1 MTDPVVDPKSVAGK
15 TPAPERRVPLI
26 VVGAGPAG
34 VAAATAA
41 ARAGVRVLLLDEHPL
56 DPELMAMD
64 VPLYFGQR
72 MSAAVRD
79 RGVMLERVVR
89 ANPAIEDAVEA
100 GVEVELGISVWGA
113 FRPGPTM
120 RELGGM
126 CLGVADQS
134 RSWLVG
140 YDRLIVAAGAR
151 DLSLAFRGWEK
162 AGTMGA
168 AGALALLT
176 RYQACAARR
185 MVVLGSG
192 PLGLA
197 VATLAGAR
205 GIEVPAVVE
214 VGSRVRGDP
223 GARDALERQGVRFY
237 PGHIVAEALGSRDE
251 IEGVRLAAL
260 DGGLRPIPG
269 REIDIACDTVCLA
282 IGLVPQVELLQILG
296 CRLAF
301 RSERGGFV
309 PELDAEQ
316 RTSLP
321 EVFAAGDVAGV
332 DESTVTAPDRAQA
345 EGRRAGLAAAA
356 SLGMGGPG
364 GAATPAREIGAPA
377 GAAGAR
383 VHDYWRQWLRATLAT
398 GGWDILACQ
407 CEEVT
412 REELV
417 GVQPPR
423 YLGPASAPMRAR
435 TLGTLGQ
442 DGPLHPDQVQR
453 LTRAGMGPCQGRRC
467 REQVA
472 LLLAEA
478 GDVPVDTIPLASY
491 RPPVRPLPL
500 SVLWPH
506 DEPASMREH
515 WVSWFGIPTH
525 FAPHW
530 AGDPDMTVM
539 LDVPGGMPV
548 E

>member
-1 MTDPVVDPKSVAGK
+1 MTRAVDPNSIAGK
-15 TPAPERRVPLI
+15 TPAPERHVPLV

-72 MSAAVRD
+72 MSPAVRD
-79 RGVMLERVVR
+79 RGAMLQRVVGTN
-89 ANPAIEDAVEA
+89 AALEEALDA

-113 FRPGPTM
+113 FHPGPTM
-120 RELGGM
+120 RTLGP
-126 CLGVADQS
+126 CLGVADLS
-134 RSWLVG
+134 RSWLIG

-151 DLSLAFRGWEK
+151 DLVLAFRGWEK

-197 VATLAGAR
+197 VATLARAR
-205 GIEVPAVVE
+205 GIEVPALVDVAPA
-214 VGSRVRGDP
+214 VRGDM
-223 GARDALERQGVRFY
+223 ATCDALARQGMRVY
-237 PGHIVAEALGSRDE
+237 ASHVVAEALGARDE
-251 IEGVRLAAL
+251 LEGVRLAAL
-260 DGGLRPIPG
+260 DGGLRPVPG
-269 REIDIACDTVCLA
+269 RDVEIACDTVCLA
-282 IGLVPQVELLQILG
+282 VGLVPQVELFQILG

-301 RSERGGFV
+301 RSEHGGYV
-309 PELDAEQ
+309 PETDAEH

-321 EVFAAGDVAGV
+321 DVFAVGDCAGV
-332 DESTVTAPDRAQA
+332 DEGLVTAPDRATRA
-345 EGRRAGLAAAA
+345 GRRAGLAAAA
-356 SLGMGGPG
+356 SLGMEAGP
-364 GAATPAREIGAPA
+364 AAPEASDDRALPRA
-377 GAAGAR
+377 
-383 VHDYWRQWLRATLAT
+383 HDYWRQWLRATEAV
-398 GGWDILACQ
+398 GGLEILACQ

-412 REELV
+412 RGELV

-423 YLGPASAPMRAR
+423 YLGPPAAPMRAR
-435 TLGTLGQ
+435 NVGTLGQ
-442 DGPLHPDQVQR
+442 DGPLNPDQVKR

-478 GDVPVDTIPLASY
+478 GDVPVDTIALASY

-500 SVLWPH
+500 SVLWPQN
-506 DEPASMREH
+506 ETAGMREH
-515 WVSWFGIPTH
+515 WVSWFGIPTQ

-530 AGDPDMTVM
+530 SGDPDTTVM
-539 LDVPGGMPV
+539 LDVPGGIPV

>member
-1 MTDPVVDPKSVAGK
+1 
-15 TPAPERRVPLI
+15 VPLV

-79 RGVMLERVVR
+79 RGAMLERVVR
-89 ANPAIEDAVEA
+89 ANALLEEAIEA
-100 GVEVELGISVWGA
+100 GVEVELGVSVWGA

-120 RELGGM
+120 RELGP
-126 CLGVADQS
+126 CLGVADLS

-140 YDRLIVAAGAR
+140 YDRLVVAAGAR
-151 DLSLAFRGWEK
+151 DVSVAFRGWEK

-197 VATLAGAR
+197 VATLARAR
-205 GIEVPAVVE
+205 GIDVPAVVD
-214 VGSRVRGDP
+214 VAPAVRGDT
-223 GARDALERQGVRFY
+223 AQADALARQGVTFY
-237 PGHIVAEALGSRDE
+237 PSHVVAEALGSRDE
-251 IEGVRLAAL
+251 LEGVRLAAL
-260 DGGLRPIPG
+260 DGDLRPIPG
-269 REIDIACDTVCLA
+269 RDTEIACDTVCLA

-301 RSERGGFV
+301 RAERGGYV
-309 PELDAEQ
+309 PVIDAEQ

-321 EVFAAGDVAGV
+321 EVFAAGDCTGV
-332 DESTVTAPDRAQA
+332 DEGVVTAPDPAIQA
-345 EGRRAGLAAAA
+345 GRRAGLAAAA
-356 SLGMGGPG
+356 SLGAGAGPG
-364 GAATPAREIGAPA
+364 APDA
-377 GAAGAR
+377 PDGRALPRA
-383 VHDYWRQWLRATLAT
+383 HDYWRQWLVATLAA
-398 GGWDILACQ
+398 GGADILACQ

-412 REELV
+412 RGELV

-423 YLGPASAPMRAR
+423 YLGPPAAPMRAR
-435 TLGTLGQ
+435 NLGTLGQ
-442 DGPLHPDQVQR
+442 DGPLDPDQVKR

-506 DEPASMREH
+506 DEPPSMREH
-515 WVSWFGIPTH
+515 WVSWFGIPTQ

-530 AGDPDMTVM
+530 DGDPDTTVM
-539 LDVPGGMPV
+539 LDVPGGIPV

>member
-1 MTDPVVDPKSVAGK
+1 MTAPLDPRSVAGK
-15 TPAPERRVPLI
+15 TPAPERHAPLV
-26 VVGAGPAG
+26 VVGAGAAG

-72 MSAAVRD
+72 MSPAVRD

-89 ANPAIEDAVEA
+89 ANPALEDAVEA
-100 GVEVELGISVWGA
+100 GVEVELGVSVWGA
-113 FRPGPTM
+113 FQPGPTL
-120 RELGGM
+120 RELGGPR
-126 CLGVADQS
+126 LGVADQT
-134 RSWLVG
+134 RSWIIG
-140 YDRLIVAAGAR
+140 YDRLVVAAGGR
-151 DLSLAFRGWEK
+151 DVSLAFRGWEK

-197 VATLAGAR
+197 VATLARAR
-205 GIEVPAVVE
+205 GIEVAAVVE
-214 VGSRVRGDP
+214 VGPTLRGD
-223 GARDALERQGVRFY
+223 AAMRDALERQGVRFY
-237 PGHIVAEALGSRDE
+237 PGHVIAAALGSRDE
-251 IEGVRLAAL
+251 LEGVRLASL
-260 DGGLRPIPG
+260 DGDLKPILG
-269 REIDIACDTVCLA
+269 RELDIACDTVCLA
-282 IGLVPQVELLQILG
+282 IGLVPQVELLQVLG
-296 CRLAF
+296 CRLVF

-309 PELDAEQ
+309 PEIDAEQ

-321 EVFAAGDVAGV
+321 EVFAAGDVTGV
-332 DESTVTAPDRAQA
+332 DERAVLAPERAHA
-345 EGRRAGLAAAA
+345 EGRRAGLAAAV
-356 SLGMGGPG
+356 SLRAIAPDQ
-364 GAATPAREIGAPA
+364 AERLARESPGPAIAP
-377 GAAGAR
+377 GPR
-383 VHDYWRQWLRATLAT
+383 VHDYWRQWLRATLAAG

-412 REELV
+412 RAELV

-423 YLGPASAPMRAR
+423 YLGTASAPMRAR
-435 TLGTLGQ
+435 SLGSLGQ
-442 DGPLHPDQVQR
+442 DGPLNPDQVKR

-500 SVLWPH
+500 SVLWPR
-506 DEPASMREH
+506 DEPAAMREH
-515 WVSWFGIPTH
+515 WVSWFGIPTQ

-530 AGDPDMTVM
+530 AGDPDMSVM
-539 LDVPGGMPV
+539 LDVPGGAPV

>member
-1 MTDPVVDPKSVAGK
+1 MTRAVDPNSIAGK
-15 TPAPERRVPLI
+15 TPAPERHVPLV

-72 MSAAVRD
+72 MSPAVRD
-79 RGVMLERVVR
+79 RGAMLQRVVGTN
-89 ANPAIEDAVEA
+89 AALEEALDA

-113 FRPGPTM
+113 FHPGPTM
-120 RELGGM
+120 RTLGP
-126 CLGVADQS
+126 CLGVADLS
-134 RSWLVG
+134 RSWLIG

-151 DLSLAFRGWEK
+151 DLVLAFRGWEK

-197 VATLAGAR
+197 VATLARAR
-205 GIEVPAVVE
+205 GIEVPALVDVAPA
-214 VGSRVRGDP
+214 VRGDM
-223 GARDALERQGVRFY
+223 ATCDALARQGMRVY
-237 PGHIVAEALGSRDE
+237 ASHVVAEALGARDE
-251 IEGVRLAAL
+251 LEGVRLAAL
-260 DGGLRPIPG
+260 DGGLRPVPG
-269 REIDIACDTVCLA
+269 RDVEIACDTVCLA
-282 IGLVPQVELLQILG
+282 VGLVPQVELFQILG

-301 RSERGGFV
+301 RSEHGGYV
-309 PELDAEQ
+309 PETDAEH

-321 EVFAAGDVAGV
+321 DVFAVGDCAGV
-332 DESTVTAPDRAQA
+332 DEGLVTAPDRAMRA
-345 EGRRAGLAAAA
+345 GRRAGLAAAA
-356 SLGMGGPG
+356 SLGMEAGP
-364 GAATPAREIGAPA
+364 AAPEASDDRALPRA
-377 GAAGAR
+377 
-383 VHDYWRQWLRATLAT
+383 HDYWRQWLRATEAV
-398 GGWDILACQ
+398 GGLEILACQ

-412 REELV
+412 RGELV

-423 YLGPASAPMRAR
+423 YLGPPAAPMRAR
-435 TLGTLGQ
+435 NVGTLGQ
-442 DGPLHPDQVQR
+442 DGPLNPDQVKR

-478 GDVPVDTIPLASY
+478 GDVPVDTIALASY

-500 SVLWPH
+500 SVLWPQN
-506 DEPASMREH
+506 ETAGMREH
-515 WVSWFGIPTH
+515 WVSWFGIPTQ

-530 AGDPDMTVM
+530 SGDPDTTVM
-539 LDVPGGMPV
+539 LDVPGGIPV

>member
-1 MTDPVVDPKSVAGK
+1 MTDPVVDLKSVAGK

-41 ARAGVRVLLLDEHPL
+41 SRAGARVLLLDEHPL

-72 MSAAVRD
+72 MSPAVRD
-79 RGVMLERVVR
+79 RGAMLERVVR
-89 ANPAIEDAVEA
+89 ANPPLEEALEA
-100 GVEVELGISVWGA
+100 GVEVELGVSVWGA

-120 RELGGM
+120 RELGGA
-126 CLGVADQS
+126 CLGVADQA

-151 DLSLAFRGWEK
+151 DVGLAFRGWEK

-197 VATLAGAR
+197 VATLARAR

-214 VGSRVRGDP
+214 VGSSVRGDP

-237 PGHIVAEALGSRDE
+237 PSHVVAEALGSRDE

-260 DGGLRPIPG
+260 DGDLRPIPG
-269 REIDIACDTVCLA
+269 RATEVVCDTVCLA

-309 PELDAEQ
+309 PETDAEQ

-332 DESTVTAPDRAQA
+332 DEGVVTAPDRAQA

-356 SLGMGGPG
+356 SLGAIAPDRAQAPLREVRGP
-364 GAATPAREIGAPA
+364 AAVAP
-377 GAAGAR
+377 R
-383 VHDYWRQWLRATLAT
+383 VHDYWRQWLRATLAA

-412 REELV
+412 RSELV

-423 YLGPASAPMRAR
+423 YLGPASAPMRGR
-435 TLGTLGQ
+435 SLGTLGQ
-442 DGPLHPDQVQR
+442 DGPLHPDQVKR

-506 DEPASMREH
+506 DEPPAMREH
-515 WVSWFGIPTH
+515 WVSWFGIPTQ

-530 AGDPDMTVM
+530 AGDPDPTVM
-539 LDVPGGMPV
+539 LNVPGGAPS

>member
-1 MTDPVVDPKSVAGK
+1 VDQKSVAGK
-15 TPAPERRVPLI
+15 TPAPDRRAPLI

-41 ARAGVRVLLLDEHPL
+41 VRAGVPVRLLDEHPL

-72 MSAAVRD
+72 MTPAVRD
-79 RGVMLERVVR
+79 RGAMLERIVR
-89 ANPAIEDAVEA
+89 TNPGLEEAVEA
-100 GVEVELGISVWGA
+100 GVEVELGVSVWGA

-120 RELGGM
+120 REIGGA

-151 DLSLAFRGWEK
+151 DLNLGFRGWEK

-192 PLGLA
+192 PLGLH
-197 VATLAGAR
+197 VAALARAR

-214 VGSRVRGDP
+214 VGSQVRGDP
-223 GARDALERQGVRFY
+223 AARDALLRQGVGFY
-237 PGHIVAEALGSRDE
+237 PGHVVAQALGSRDE
-251 IEGVRLAAL
+251 LEGVRLAAL
-260 DGGLRPIPG
+260 DGALRPIAG
-269 REIDIACDTVCLA
+269 RGLDIACDAVCLA
-282 IGLVPQVELLQILG
+282 IGLVPQVELLQVLG

-301 RSERGGFV
+301 RSELGGFV

-332 DESTVTAPDRAQA
+332 DEGAGLGSDRAQA

-356 SLGMGGPG
+356 SLGAFARDRAQSLLGE
-364 GAATPAREIGAPA
+364 TPAPA
-377 GAAGAR
+377 VRSGTR
-383 VHDYWRQWLRATLAT
+383 VHDYWRQWLRATLAA
-398 GGWDILACQ
+398 GGGDILACQ

-412 REELV
+412 RGELV

-435 TLGTLGQ
+435 SLGTLGQ
-442 DGPLHPDQVQR
+442 DGPLHPDQVKR

-500 SVLWPH
+500 SVLWPR
-506 DEPASMREH
+506 DEPPAMREH
-515 WVSWFGIPTH
+515 WVSWFGIPTQ

-530 AGDPDMTVM
+530 AGDPDMTVA
-539 LDVPGGMPV
+539 LDVPGGAPV